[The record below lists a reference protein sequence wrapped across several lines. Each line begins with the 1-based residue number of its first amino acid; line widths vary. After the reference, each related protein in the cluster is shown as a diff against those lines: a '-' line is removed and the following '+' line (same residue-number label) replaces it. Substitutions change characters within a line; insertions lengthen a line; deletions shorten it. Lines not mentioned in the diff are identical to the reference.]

1 MQKDPPTFTLSGV
14 VLDCPDPRELAGFY
28 ERLLGW
34 PRVQDEEDWAKI
46 VPRSGGTGISFQTEP
61 HFTAPVWP
69 ATPGAQQT
77 QSHLDFEVADLAAAV
92 AHAVECGAQLA
103 PHQFEEDCR
112 VLLDPVGHPFCVFL
126 PGA

>member
-1 MQKDPPTFTLSGV
+1 MATAPLPFTLSGV
-14 VLDCPDPRELAGFY
+14 VLDCPDPQELAGFY

-34 PRVQDEEDWAKI
+34 PRVQDEEDWVKI
-46 VPRSGGTGISFQTEP
+46 VPRSGGTGVSFQAEP

-69 ATPGAQQT
+69 AATGAQQM
-77 QSHLDFEVADLAAAV
+77 QLHLDFEVADLAAAV
-92 AHAVECGAQLA
+92 AHALDCGARLA
-103 PHQFEEDCR
+103 PYQAQGDCQ